1 MQTRSWEPTA
11 KDYQFMRDN
20 VTLISPQTMADHFK
34 VPIGILN
41 REKTEMGLIIDDE
54 VDGGTM
60 ATAEYALDRWLNRL
74 ERAMQWS
81 IGVELL
87 NCCKGFERRIA

>member
-1 MQTRSWEPTA
+1 
-11 KDYQFMRDN
+11 MRDN

-34 VPIGILN
+34 VPMGFLN

-54 VDGGTM
+54 VGGTM
-60 ATAEYALDRWLNRL
+60 ATAEYALDRWLNRW

-87 NCCKGFERRIA
+87 NCCKSFHERRMCERA